1 MHTRP
6 ALYQGSYSPVPYR
19 YFKVRLLACYPIF
32 PRPPSPLCCTWMA
45 SITAIVKKCVG
56 ILASFL
62 ISQPDFAWTESKG
75 SFMSLK
81 EELVLEPG
89 RRHTRER
96 GLFLNSVR
104 VFSTETHVWCAAHCQ
119 QGRGKRRQP
128 FSLGWSP
135 TEAEPW
141 STFPPLLVSAHTNDH
156 CFSVRKRKSHVCP
169 PASLLVITEKNAQE
183 FF

>member
-32 PRPPSPLCCTWMA
+32 PRPPSPLCCTWIA

-62 ISQPDFAWTESKG
+62 VSQPDFAWTESKG

-96 GLFLNSVR
+96 GLLLNSVR
-104 VFSTETHVWCAAHCQ
+104 VFSRDSCLVCCSLPGGE
-119 QGRGKRRQP
+119 RQV
-128 FSLGWSP
+128 
-135 TEAEPW
+135 T
-141 STFPPLLVSAHTNDH
+141 STIQPGLVSNWGRTLEHLSPLAGL
-156 CFSVRKRKSHVCP
+156 CP
-169 PASLLVITEKNAQE
+169 HK
-183 FF
+183 

>member
-1 MHTRP
+1 MGSNLAGLMHTRP

-32 PRPPSPLCCTWMA
+32 PWPPSPLCCTWMA

-62 ISQPDFAWTESKG
+62 VSQSDFAWTESKG

-81 EELVLEPG
+81 EELILEPG

-96 GLFLNSVR
+96 GLLLNSVR
-104 VFSTETHVWCAAHCQ
+104 VFSTETRVWYVAHCQ
-119 QGRGKRRQP
+119 EGRGK
-128 FSLGWSP
+128 
-135 TEAEPW
+135 
-141 STFPPLLVSAHTNDH
+141 
-156 CFSVRKRKSHVCP
+156 
-169 PASLLVITEKNAQE
+169 
-183 FF
+183 